1 MVQQFGWTR
10 GQVTSGN
17 ALSKLVVGPLFGFFA
32 GWMVDR
38 FGPRRLMLAGI
49 LMAGAALVGL
59 GSISTLGM
67 FYFFYVLNALGYVCG
82 GPLPNQ
88 VLLSRRFQKSRGK
101 GMGFAYLGISLGGAV
116 GPWSSF
122 AFVQQFG
129 WQGALPGL
137 GVLILFVAVP
147 AR

>member
-38 FGPRRLMLAGI
+38 FGPRRLMMAGI

-59 GSISTLGM
+59 DSISTLGM

-82 GPLPNQ
+82 GAPPDQ
-88 VLLSRRFQKSRGK
+88 GVVSRPVYKWRGK
-101 GMGFAYLGISLGGAV
+101 GMGFCYFGNGLGG
-116 GPWSSF
+116 G
-122 AFVQQFG
+122 G
-129 WQGALPGL
+129 G
-137 GVLILFVAVP
+137 
-147 AR
+147 